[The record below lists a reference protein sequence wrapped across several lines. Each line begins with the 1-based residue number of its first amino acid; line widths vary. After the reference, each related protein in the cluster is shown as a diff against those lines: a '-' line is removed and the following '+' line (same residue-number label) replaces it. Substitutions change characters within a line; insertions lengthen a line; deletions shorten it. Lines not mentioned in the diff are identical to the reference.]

1 MRLLPYGPRALL
13 AEYGTLEEV
22 IAAAAALRS
31 AVIPGVTEIV
41 PAARTVLVVHDG
53 ADPARIAASLDAGSG
68 TLPPPIGTVRIP
80 VRYDGPDLEE
90 VAAATGLGV
99 DDVVALHSGATY
111 RVAFCGFLPGFAY
124 LVGLPERLRL
134 PRRLTPRPRVA
145 AGSVAIADEFS
156 GVYPSASPGG
166 WHLLGRTDVCLWDPD
181 RTPPGLLLPGSAV
194 VFEAC

>member
-13 AEYGTLEEV
+13 AEYTTLEEV

-53 ADPARIAASLDAGSG
+53 TDPARIAASLDAGSNA
-68 TLPPPIGTVRIP
+68 LPPPIGTVRIP

-90 VAAATGLGV
+90 VAVATGLGV
-99 DDVVALHSGATY
+99 DEVVALHSGATY
-111 RVAFCGFLPGFAY
+111 QVAFCGFLPGFAY

-134 PRRLTPRPRVA
+134 PRRPTPRPRVA
-145 AGSVAIADEFS
+145 AGSVAIADGFS
-156 GVYPSASPGG
+156 GVYPSDSPGG
-166 WHLLGRTDVCLWDPD
+166 WHLLGHTDVSLWNPEC
-181 RTPPGLLLPGSAV
+181 TPPGLLVPGSAV
-194 VFEAC
+194 VFEIC